1 MVLVRLQVFFLN
13 FISNDKNVLS
23 RFVLVFNLILVN
35 SENVS
40 RGSNH
45 IICLYL

>member
-1 MVLVRLQVFFLN
+1 MVLVRLQFFLN

-23 RFVLVFNLILVN
+23 RFVLVFSLILVN